1 MCVSVLM
8 PVVEQSAFLYLRRTA
23 DNRRVSRV
31 WKLHGGSTIIYIQP
45 SSVTVVSVHQL
56 GDTDFG
62 E

>member
-1 MCVSVLM
+1 M

-23 DNRRVSRV
+23 DNGRVSRV

>member
-1 MCVSVLM
+1 M
-8 PVVEQSAFLYLRRTA
+8 
-23 DNRRVSRV
+23 